1 MSHGG
6 SLTGQTKWCDMTQVV
21 AITGAGSGLGRT
33 LALRYAARGYAVAIA
48 GRNVDKLLETKA
60 QLDAIGGKGEADKIR
75 TFAWRCDVTDDDSV
89 RSFVEAT
96 VHELGRID
104 IFINNAG
111 YAHAGHLVDTPI
123 RDWQDLFDTNLLGA
137 VRCCRNV
144 IPLMRQQKA
153 GYIVNVASFAGIA
166 NAPTMAAYN
175 ASKAALISLSET
187 LRMELNDDGIGV
199 TVACPSFFDTDLH
212 LSLQTPNPEM
222 KPVVEKLIK
231 RSGFTAE
238 QIADD
243 IIRAVDRK
251 QFLVLSQPQSKRLY
265 WLKRLSPRLYVRAML
280 NYIRQRNAKA
290 AQYKAALEQ
299 KTAIE
304 HKTTIEQKT
313 GANG

>member
-1 MSHGG
+1 M
-6 SLTGQTKWCDMTQVV
+6 TKVV
-21 AITGAGSGLGRT
+21 AITGAGSGLGRA

-60 QLDAIGGKGEADKIR
+60 QLDAINAR
-75 TFAWRCDVTDDDSV
+75 VFSWRCDVTDDDSV

-96 VHELGRID
+96 VHELGHID
-104 IFINNAG
+104 LFINNAG

-123 RDWQDLFDTNLLGA
+123 SDWQSLFDTNLFGA
-137 VRCCRNV
+137 VRCCRTV
-144 IPLMRQQKA
+144 IPLMRQQKS
-153 GYIVNVASFAGIA
+153 GHIVNVASFAGIA
-166 NAPTMAAYN
+166 NAPNMAAYN

-187 LRMELNDDGIGV
+187 LRMELHDDGIGV

-243 IIRAVDRK
+243 IIRAVDKK

-290 AQYKAALEQ
+290 AQYKAALEHKSTTEQ
-299 KTAIE
+299 KMAA
-304 HKTTIEQKT
+304 EQKT
-313 GANG
+313 GVNG

>member
-1 MSHGG
+1 
-6 SLTGQTKWCDMTQVV
+6 MTQVV
-21 AITGAGSGLGRT
+21 AITGAGSGLGRA
-33 LALRYAARGYAVAIA
+33 LALRYAARGYAIAIA

-60 QLDAIGGKGEADKIR
+60 QLDSQNAR
-75 TFAWRCDVTDDDSV
+75 VFSWRCDVTDDDSV
-89 RSFVEAT
+89 RNFVDAT

-104 IFINNAG
+104 VFINNAG

-123 RDWQDLFDTNLLGA
+123 SDWQQLFDTNLFGA
-137 VRCCRNV
+137 VRCCRAV

-153 GYIVNVASFAGIA
+153 GHLVNVASFAGIA

-187 LRMELNDDGIGV
+187 LRMELHDDGIGV

-222 KPVVEKLIK
+222 KLVVEKLIK

-265 WLKRLSPRLYVRAML
+265 WLKRISPRLYVRAML

-290 AQYKAALEQ
+290 AQYRAAQQAALSSTQQ
-299 KTAIE
+299 KE
-304 HKTTIEQKT
+304 S
-313 GANG
+313 GS

>member
-1 MSHGG
+1 
-6 SLTGQTKWCDMTQVV
+6 MTQVV
-21 AITGAGSGLGRT
+21 AITGAGSGLGRA

-48 GRNVDKLLETKA
+48 GRNIDKLLETRA
-60 QLDAIGGKGEADKIR
+60 QLEALKASV
-75 TFAWRCDVTDDDSV
+75 FSWRCDVTDEDSV

-96 VHELGRID
+96 VHQLGGID

-111 YAHAGHLVDTPI
+111 YAHAGHIADTPI
-123 RDWQDLFDTNLLGA
+123 SDWQALFDTNLFGA
-137 VRCCRNV
+137 VRSCRAV
-144 IPLMRQQKA
+144 IPLMREQKR
-153 GYIVNVASFAGIA
+153 GHLINIASFAGIA

-222 KPVVEKLIK
+222 KLVVEKLIK

-243 IIRAVDRK
+243 ILHAVDK
-251 QFLVLSQPQSKRLY
+251 QQFLVLSQPQSKRLY
-265 WLKRLSPRLYVRAML
+265 WLKRFSQRLYVRAML

-290 AQYKAALEQ
+290 AQYKATSGQ
-299 KTAIE
+299 N
-304 HKTTIEQKT
+304 T

>member
-1 MSHGG
+1 M
-6 SLTGQTKWCDMTQVV
+6 TQPVMTQVV
-21 AITGAGSGLGRT
+21 AITGAGSGLGRA
-33 LALRYAARGYAVAIA
+33 LALRYAERGYAVAIA
-48 GRNVDKLLETKA
+48 GRNIDKLLETRA
-60 QLDAIGGKGEADKIR
+60 QLEALKANV
-75 TFAWRCDVTDDDSV
+75 FSWRCDVTDEDSV

-96 VHELGRID
+96 VHQLGRID
-104 IFINNAG
+104 VFINNAG
-111 YAHAGHLVDTPI
+111 YAHAGHIVDTPI
-123 RDWQDLFDTNLLGA
+123 SDWQALFDTNLFGA
-137 VRCCRNV
+137 VRSCRAV
-144 IPLMRQQKA
+144 IPQMRAQRS
-153 GYIVNVASFAGIA
+153 GHLINIASFAGIA

-243 IIRAVDRK
+243 ILRAVDK
-251 QFLVLSQPQSKRLY
+251 NQFLVLSQPQSKRLY
-265 WLKRLSPRLYVRAML
+265 WLKRISQRLYVRAML

-290 AQYKAALEQ
+290 AQYKAAN
-299 KTAIE
+299 
-304 HKTTIEQKT
+304 EQKT

>member
-1 MSHGG
+1 
-6 SLTGQTKWCDMTQVV
+6 MTHVV
-21 AITGAGSGLGRT
+21 AITGAGSGLGRA
-33 LALRYAARGYAVAIA
+33 LALRYAARGSAVAIA
-48 GRNVDKLLETKA
+48 GRNIDKLLETRTQLEAMKA
-60 QLDAIGGKGEADKIR
+60 
-75 TFAWRCDVTDDDSV
+75 TVFSWRCDVTDEDSV

-96 VHELGRID
+96 VHQLGRID
-104 IFINNAG
+104 VFINNAG
-111 YAHAGHLVDTPI
+111 FAHAGHIVDTPVA
-123 RDWQDLFDTNLLGA
+123 DWQALFDTNLFGA
-137 VRCCRNV
+137 VRACRAV
-144 IPLMRQQKA
+144 IPQMRQQRA
-153 GYIVNVASFAGIA
+153 GHLVNIASFAGIA

-222 KPVVEKLIK
+222 RGVVERLIK

-243 IIRAVDRK
+243 ILRAVDKK

-265 WLKRLSPRLYVRAML
+265 WLKRLSTGLYVRAML

-290 AQYKAALEQ
+290 AAYQQQKNQAATNSG
-299 KTAIE
+299 KSP
-304 HKTTIEQKT
+304 
-313 GANG
+313 

>member
-1 MSHGG
+1 M
-6 SLTGQTKWCDMTQVV
+6 TQPVMTQVV
-21 AITGAGSGLGRT
+21 AITGAGSGLGRA
-33 LALRYAARGYAVAIA
+33 LALRYAERGYAVAIA
-48 GRNVDKLLETKA
+48 GRNIDKLLETRA
-60 QLDAIGGKGEADKIR
+60 QLEALKANV
-75 TFAWRCDVTDDDSV
+75 FSWRCDVTDEDSV

-96 VHELGRID
+96 VHQLGRID
-104 IFINNAG
+104 VFINNAG
-111 YAHAGHLVDTPI
+111 YAHAGHIVDTPI
-123 RDWQDLFDTNLLGA
+123 SDWQALFDTNLFGA
-137 VRCCRNV
+137 VRSCRAV
-144 IPLMRQQKA
+144 IPQMRAQRS
-153 GYIVNVASFAGIA
+153 GHLINIASFAGIA

-243 IIRAVDRK
+243 ILRAVDK
-251 QFLVLSQPQSKRLY
+251 NQFLVLSQPQSKRLY
-265 WLKRLSPRLYVRAML
+265 WLKRISQRLYVRAML
-280 NYIRQRNAKA
+280 NYIRQRNANA
-290 AQYKAALEQ
+290 AQYKAANEQ
-299 KTAIE
+299 E
-304 HKTTIEQKT
+304 T

>member
-1 MSHGG
+1 
-6 SLTGQTKWCDMTQVV
+6 
-21 AITGAGSGLGRT
+21 
-33 LALRYAARGYAVAIA
+33 ARGYAVAIA

-60 QLDAIGGKGEADKIR
+60 QLDAIKAR
-75 TFAWRCDVTDDDSV
+75 VFSWRCDVTDDDSV

-123 RDWQDLFDTNLLGA
+123 SDWQALFDTNLFGA

-144 IPLMRQQKA
+144 IPLMRQQKS
-153 GYIVNVASFAGIA
+153 GHLVNVASFAGIA
-166 NAPTMAAYN
+166 NALTMAAYN

-187 LRMELNDDGIGV
+187 LRMELHDDGIGV

-212 LSLQTPNPEM
+212 LSLRTPNPEM

-243 IIRAVDRK
+243 IIRAVDK
-251 QFLVLSQPQSKRLY
+251 TQFLVLSQPQSKRLY
-265 WLKRLSPRLYVRAML
+265 WLKRVSPRLYVRAML

-290 AQYKAALEQ
+290 AQYRAAQQAAQPSTQQSPQQ
-299 KTAIE
+299 KE
-304 HKTTIEQKT
+304 S
-313 GANG
+313 GS

>member
-1 MSHGG
+1 
-6 SLTGQTKWCDMTQVV
+6 MTQVV
-21 AITGAGSGLGRT
+21 AITGAGSGLGRA
-33 LALRYAARGYAVAIA
+33 LALRYAARGYAIAIA

-60 QLDAIGGKGEADKIR
+60 QLDSQNAR
-75 TFAWRCDVTDDDSV
+75 VFSWRCDVTDDDSV
-89 RSFVEAT
+89 RNFVDAT

-104 IFINNAG
+104 VFINNAG
-111 YAHAGHLVDTPI
+111 YAHAGHIVDTPI
-123 RDWQDLFDTNLLGA
+123 SDWQQLFDTNLFGA
-137 VRCCRNV
+137 VRCCRVV
-144 IPLMRQQKA
+144 IPLMRQQKS
-153 GYIVNVASFAGIA
+153 GHLVNVASFAGIA

-187 LRMELNDDGIGV
+187 LRMELHDDGIGV

-222 KPVVEKLIK
+222 KLVVEKLIK

-251 QFLVLSQPQSKRLY
+251 QFLILSQPQSKRLY
-265 WLKRLSPRLYVRAML
+265 WLKRISPRLYVRAML

-290 AQYKAALEQ
+290 AQYRAAQQSTQQ
-299 KTAIE
+299 KE
-304 HKTTIEQKT
+304 S
-313 GANG
+313 GS